1 MVGSLLAVEEHTSL
15 ASKDSCRVMV
25 SQKFTLLEQGVQLS
39 QPQLQAESGSEEQS
53 QPVGVFG
60 GRRYGFAGRCGRCP
74 LRERRT
80 VCWDKVPCPR

>member
-1 MVGSLLAVEEHTSL
+1 MEEHTSL

-53 QPVGVFG
+53 QPAGVLADAAMG
-60 GRRYGFAGRCGRCP
+60 SPQVRPVSSAGAADGLLGKSLFA
-74 LRERRT
+74 
-80 VCWDKVPCPR
+80 

>member
-1 MVGSLLAVEEHTSL
+1 MEEHTSL

-53 QPVGVFG
+53 RPAGVLADAAMGSLQVRPVSSAGAADG
-60 GRRYGFAGRCGRCP
+60 LLGKSLFA
-74 LRERRT
+74 
-80 VCWDKVPCPR
+80 

>member
-1 MVGSLLAVEEHTSL
+1 MSL

-53 QPVGVFG
+53 QPAGVLTDAAMG
-60 GRRYGFAGRCGRCP
+60 SLQVRPVSSAGAADGLLGKSLFA
-74 LRERRT
+74 
-80 VCWDKVPCPR
+80 

>member
-1 MVGSLLAVEEHTSL
+1 LAVEEHTSL

-53 QPVGVFG
+53 QPEGVLADAAMG
-60 GRRYGFAGRCGRCP
+60 SLQVRPVSSAGAADGLLGKSLFA
-74 LRERRT
+74 
-80 VCWDKVPCPR
+80 

>member
-1 MVGSLLAVEEHTSL
+1 LAVEEHTSL

-53 QPVGVFG
+53 QPAGVLADAAMG
-60 GRRYGFAGRCGRCP
+60 SLQVRPVSSAGAADGLLGKSLFA
-74 LRERRT
+74 
-80 VCWDKVPCPR
+80 

>member
-1 MVGSLLAVEEHTSL
+1 MAVEEHTSL

-53 QPVGVFG
+53 QPAGVLADAAMG
-60 GRRYGFAGRCGRCP
+60 SLQVRPVSSAAAAS
-74 LRERRT
+74 
-80 VCWDKVPCPR
+80 VCQFPAAPW

>member
-1 MVGSLLAVEEHTSL
+1 MAVEEHTSL

-53 QPVGVFG
+53 QPAGVLADAAMG
-60 GRRYGFAGRCGRCP
+60 SLQVRPVSSAGAADGLLGKSLFA
-74 LRERRT
+74 
-80 VCWDKVPCPR
+80 

>member
-1 MVGSLLAVEEHTSL
+1 LAVEEHTSL

-53 QPVGVFG
+53 QPAGVLADAAMG
-60 GRRYGFAGRCGRCP
+60 SLQVRPVSSAGVADGLLGKSLFA
-74 LRERRT
+74 
-80 VCWDKVPCPR
+80 